1 MTYTLCNA
9 FPLTKF
15 NAFIVA
21 CACMATTGFG
31 QEANTPKQATLSK
44 SSSTQDKD
52 REQAYS
58 SLCNDAL
65 KFHCSFD
72 GNADAIRTVGDG
84 RIYTNESLQ
93 RKEWIPGIQR
103 QDVSLVETG
112 GVHQGYLRFRDKSP
126 QVLSYKGEAM
136 HPMGANWSGTV
147 SFWMRLDP
155 DQDLKPGY
163 CDPIQIT
170 EKAWND
176 AALFVDFDKDLPR
189 DFRLG
194 VFSDL
199 KYWNPENVPW
209 EKWPVERRPMVTVKK
224 PSFTRQ
230 AWTHVA
236 FAISGVN
243 ATDSSQAKATLF
255 LDGKSQGTL
264 DSPMRFTW
272 DDSKTAIMIGIEYI
286 GDFDELMIFDRALT
300 ETEVQTVTRHFR

>member
-1 MTYTLCNA
+1 
-9 FPLTKF
+9 
-15 NAFIVA
+15 
-21 CACMATTGFG
+21 MATTGFG
-31 QEANTPKQATLSK
+31 QEANKPKQASPPK
-44 SSSTQDKD
+44 SNSSIVQDS
-52 REQAYS
+52 EPAYS
-58 SLCNDAL
+58 ALCKDAL

-72 GNADAIRTVGDG
+72 GNADAICSVGDA

-93 RKEWIPGIQR
+93 RKEWTPGIQR
-103 QDVSLVETG
+103 QDVSLVASG

-136 HPMGANWSGTV
+136 HPMGPNWSGTV

-199 KYWNPENVPW
+199 KHWNPENIPW

-230 AWTHVA
+230 TWTHVA

-243 ATDSSQAKATLF
+243 ANDASQAKATLF

-264 DSPMRFTW
+264 ESPMRFTW
-272 DDSKTAIMIGIEYI
+272 DNNKTAIMIGIEYI

-300 ETEVQTVTRHFR
+300 ETEVQTVNRHFR

>member
-1 MTYTLCNA
+1 MVSTA
-9 FPLTKF
+9 
-15 NAFIVA
+15 
-21 CACMATTGFG
+21 FG
-31 QEANTPKQATLSK
+31 QETNTSKPATPSK

-52 REQAYS
+52 REPAYS
-58 SLCNDAL
+58 ALCKDAL

-72 GNADAIRTVGDG
+72 GNADANRSVGDG

-93 RKEWIPGIQR
+93 RKEWNPGIQR
-103 QDVSLVETG
+103 PDVSLVETG
-112 GVHQGYLRFRDKSP
+112 GVHQGYLRFRDKSS

-136 HPMGANWSGTV
+136 HPMGANWSATV

-176 AALFVDFDKDLPR
+176 AALFVDFDKDVPR
-189 DFRLG
+189 YFRLG

-199 KYWNPENVPW
+199 KYWNPENIQW

-224 PSFTRQ
+224 PNFTRQ

-243 ATDSSQAKATLF
+243 ANDASQAKANLF

-264 DSPMRFTW
+264 DRPMRFTW
-272 DDSKTAIMIGIEYI
+272 DNSKTAIMIGIEYI